1 MTLDPKTLPDQNRV
15 PMYFRGFEADLYRRN
30 PLYMIQPGS
39 HCDQML
45 KWAEQHC
52 AGKVDVTFPDHDG
65 KIEWLFERESDV
77 TMFVLRWR

>member
-15 PMYFRGFEADLYRRN
+15 PMYFHGFEAALYRRN
-30 PLYMIQPGS
+30 PLLMIQAGS

-52 AGKVDVTFPDHDG
+52 EGKVDVTFPDYNG
-65 KIEWLFERESDV
+65 KIEWLFELESDV
-77 TMFVLRWR
+77 TMFILRWR

>member
-1 MTLDPKTLPDQNRV
+1 MTLDPNTLPDQNRV
-15 PMYFRGFEADLYRRN
+15 PMYFRGFEARLYRLN

-52 AGKVDVTFPDHDG
+52 EGRVDVTFPDHDG
-65 KIEWLFERESDV
+65 KIEWLFELESDV